1 VADAKE
7 AVRRSRR
14 QLLWSASS
22 PVLALLA
29 WETVVALGA
38 LDPLFVSSP
47 SRVAA
52 ALVGLAGEAGF
63 WTDLRISA
71 IEFAIGFAA
80 AVVTA
85 LTLGLLAGWYRRVN
99 AAIDPLLSG
108 LYATPR
114 IALLPLV
121 LIWFGIGIWSK
132 VALVYLGAF
141 FPIVISV
148 MSGVRITEG
157 RYVRVARSFSAG
169 QWHLLRSVVLPGSVP
184 FILSGIRLGVGR
196 GLIGVVVGEFYVSSA
211 GIGHRIATAGAS
223 LQTDVVFAGVV
234 IVTLIGAVIVARV
247 HRIERHFERWKP
259 SLAL

>member
-1 VADAKE
+1 VSDAKE
-7 AVRRSRR
+7 VAGAAR
-14 QLLWSASS
+14 QQLMWSAGT
-22 PVLALLA
+22 PALLLLA
-29 WETVVALGA
+29 WEASGALGVV
-38 LDPLFVSSP
+38 DPLFVSSP

-52 ALVGLAGEAGF
+52 ALAGLLWEAGF
-63 WTDLRISA
+63 WVDLRVSA
-71 IEFAIGFAA
+71 VEFGIGFGA

-85 LTLGLLAGWYRRVN
+85 IALGLLAGWYRRFN

-132 VALVYLGAF
+132 VAIVYLGAF
-141 FPIVISV
+141 FPIMISV
-148 MSGVRITEG
+148 SSGVRITEG
-157 RYVRVARSFSAG
+157 RYVRVAKSFSAG
-169 QWHLLRSVVLPGSVP
+169 QLQLLRSVVLPGSVP

-234 IVTLIGAVIVARV
+234 IVTLIGAVMVAMV

-259 SLAL
+259 SIAL

>member
-1 VADAKE
+1 VSDTVE
-7 AVRRSRR
+7 AARRSRR
-14 QLLWSASS
+14 QLVWSASS
-22 PVLALLA
+22 PALLLLA
-29 WETVVALGA
+29 WETAATVGVV
-38 LDPLFVSSP
+38 DPLFVSSP
-47 SRVAA
+47 SRIAA
-52 ALVGLAGEAGF
+52 ALVNLTREASFWKDLQVSAVEFGVGF
-63 WTDLRISA
+63 V
-71 IEFAIGFAA
+71 A

-85 LTLGLLAGWYRRVN
+85 LALGLVAGWYRRID

-132 VALVYLGAF
+132 VAIVYLGAF

-148 MSGVRITEG
+148 IAGVRVTEG

-169 QWHLLRSVVLPGSVP
+169 QWRLLRSVVLPGSVP
-184 FILSGIRLGVGR
+184 FVLSGIRLAVGR
-196 GLIGVVVGEFYVSSA
+196 GLVGVVVGEFYVSTA

-223 LQTDVVFAGVV
+223 LQTDAVLAGVV
-234 IVTLIGAVIVARV
+234 IVTVIGALMVAAV

-259 SLAL
+259 GLAL